1 MSIPPLLSAGNQLV
15 IATHNS
21 GKVREI
27 ADLLAP
33 FGLSVS
39 SAAEHNLPEPEEN
52 GATFAANAEIKAC
65 AAASATGLPALA
77 DDSGLGVVALNGAP
91 GIYSARWAGESKD
104 FFAAMEKVRLELE
117 AQKVPQQQW
126 HAYFIC
132 DLCLCLPDGRVQH
145 FEGKINGMLRFPP
158 RGDKGFGY
166 DPIFVPEGET
176 RSFAEMDNHEKK
188 AMSHRARAFA
198 KLVSAVAAQKLDSHS
213 G

>member
-1 MSIPPLLSAGNQLV
+1 MNQPPLLIPGSQLV

-27 ADLLAP
+27 ADLLTP

-65 AAASATGLPALA
+65 AAANATGLPALA
-77 DDSGLGVVALNGAP
+77 DDSGLGVVALNGEP
-91 GIYSARWAGESKD
+91 GIYSARWAGKNKD
-104 FFAAMEKVRLELE
+104 FATAMEKVKCELE
-117 AQKVPQQQW
+117 ARHVPQNQW

-132 DLCLCLPDGRVQH
+132 DLCLCLPNGHVQH
-145 FEGKINGMLRFPP
+145 FEGRVDGMLRFPP
-158 RGDKGFGY
+158 QGNQGFGY

-176 RSFAEMDNHEKK
+176 RSFGEMSNDEKK
-188 AMSHRARAFA
+188 TMSHRARAFA
-198 KLVSAVAAQKLDSHS
+198 KLLAAVAT
-213 G
+213 

>member
-1 MSIPPLLSAGNQLV
+1 MSQPPVLSTGSPLV

-33 FGLSVS
+33 FGLRIS
-39 SAAEHNLPEPEEN
+39 SAAEHGLPEPEEN

-65 AAASATGLPALA
+65 AAASALGLPVLA
-77 DDSGLGVVALNGAP
+77 DDSGLGVVALDGAP
-91 GIYSARWAGESKD
+91 GIYSARWAGVSKD
-104 FFAAMEKVRLELE
+104 FAAAMEKVRRELE
-117 AQKVPQQQW
+117 MREVPQERW

-145 FEGKINGMLRFPP
+145 FEGRIDGMLRFPP

-176 RSFAEMDNHEKK
+176 RSFAEMDSHEKK
-188 AMSHRARAFA
+188 TMSHRARAFA
-198 KLVSAVAAQKLDSHS
+198 KLVAAVAA
-213 G
+213 